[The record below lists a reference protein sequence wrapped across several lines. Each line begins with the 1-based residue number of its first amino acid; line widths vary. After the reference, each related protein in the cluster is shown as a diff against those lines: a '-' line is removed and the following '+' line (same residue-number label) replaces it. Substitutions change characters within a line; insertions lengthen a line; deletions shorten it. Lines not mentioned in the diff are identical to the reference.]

1 VSTPTIDDPTSGA
14 AAVSAVAD
22 VLGQGL
28 VRSHFQPILHLDSGR
43 VAAFEALARGPEGPL
58 HSPFALFGAA
68 REAGLLAELDEACR
82 AAAFRGAVEHDLVA
96 PLGLFVNVEPEVL
109 DSAPLDDLLA
119 IAESAPARLRVV
131 VEITE
136 RALALRPAELLRTVQ
151 RVRDLG
157 WGVALDDVG
166 AETASLAFMP
176 LLRPDVVKLDLR
188 LTQDRP
194 GPEVAEIMNA
204 VNAYAERTGALILAE
219 GIETERH
226 LAAARA
232 LGATLGQGW
241 LFGRPV
247 PRPAPVAVDAVH
259 ELRLLS
265 PVPTSAAG
273 SDAASPFGCLPPGT
287 HLRRSSKRLLVEISK
302 QLEREA
308 MRVGETCVTAATF
321 QHARHF
327 TVATAQRYR
336 DLADRVGFVC
346 AVGEDLS
353 EEPVA
358 GVRGATLSPH
368 DPVLG
373 EWDVTVI
380 GPHFAAAL
388 LARDLGDD
396 GPDLDR
402 AFEYALTY
410 ERDVVAAATHSLLS
424 RVRPHGAEPVTLV
437 TAPATA
443 PATAAPAAT
452 GALAREPLDLSTV
465 PAQSVLRALSATTNG
480 VSIADMT
487 RPDHPLVFVNPAF
500 EALAGFPATE
510 LLGRNCRM
518 LQGPDTDRAAVA
530 RIRAAI
536 RAGVECRE
544 LLLNVRGPHR
554 EPWWNEVHLS
564 PVHDE
569 HGRLVQYVGLQND
582 VTDRVEADRALKRAS
597 DQARSYLAR
606 IEQLAYTDA
615 LTGLMNRRR
624 FEEQVEVALWD
635 ARVADGALA
644 VLFMDL
650 DGFKAVNDELGHAA
664 GDEVLQ
670 AIAARLRDRV
680 RRTDLLARLGGDEF
694 LVALCG
700 LDPATAGQE
709 ARRIAA
715 ELAEGVREP
724 VEVRGVQVAVG
735 VSIGISTYPHDA
747 QDFGRLVHAADLRMY
762 DIKDGS
768 ASAR

>member
-1 VSTPTIDDPTSGA
+1 MSVSTPAVDDPTSRTRP
-14 AAVSAVAD
+14 VAD
-22 VLGQGL
+22 VAAVLRQGL

-43 VAAFEALARGPEGPL
+43 VSAFEALARGPEGPL
-58 HSPFALFGAA
+58 ESPFALFGAA
-68 REAGLLAELDEACR
+68 RAAGLLAELDQACR
-82 AAAFRGAVEHDLVA
+82 AAAFVGAVEHRLVA
-96 PLGLFVNVEPEVL
+96 PLALFVNVEPEVL

-119 IAESAPARLRVV
+119 IAESAPSRLRVV

-136 RALALRPAELLRTVQ
+136 RALALRPAELLRTVR

-166 AETASLAFMP
+166 AESASLAFMP

-241 LFGRPV
+241 LFGRPAAQ
-247 PRPAPVAVDAVH
+247 PGALAAADVH
-259 ELRLLS
+259 ELRLPS
-265 PVPTSAAG
+265 PAGTSGA
-273 SDAASPFGCLPPGT
+273 DAVSPFACLPVGT
-287 HLRRSSKRLLVEISK
+287 DLRRSSKRLLVELSK

-327 TVATAQRYR
+327 TVATEQRYR
-336 DLADRVGFVC
+336 DLAERVGFVC
-346 AVGEDLS
+346 AVGEGLS

-358 GVRGATLSPH
+358 GVRGATLSPQ
-368 DPVLG
+368 DPLLG

-396 GPDLDR
+396 GPDMDR
-402 AFEYALTY
+402 TFEYALTY
-410 ERDVVAAATHSLLS
+410 DRDVVAAATHSLLS
-424 RVRPHGAEPVTLV
+424 RVRPHGAGPVEPR
-437 TAPATA
+437 
-443 PATAAPAAT
+443 TAAGPGAAER
-452 GALAREPLDLSTV
+452 ARARVVDPLDLATV
-465 PAQSVLRALSATTNG
+465 PSRSVLRALSATSNG

-500 EALAGFPATE
+500 EALAGFPAAE
-510 LLGRNCRM
+510 LLGRNCRT

-544 LLLNVRGPHR
+544 LLLNVRGPRR

-582 VTDRVEADRALKRAS
+582 VTDRVEADRALQRAS

-606 IEQLAYTDA
+606 IEQLAYTDG

-635 ARVADGALA
+635 AHVAGTGLA
-644 VLFMDL
+644 VLFLDL
-650 DGFKAVNDELGHAA
+650 DRFKAVNDELGHAA

-670 AIAARLRDRV
+670 VVAARLRDRV

-700 LDPATAGQE
+700 LDAETAEQE
-709 ARRIAA
+709 ARRVAA
-715 ELAEGVREP
+715 GLVDCVREP
-724 VEVRGVQVAVG
+724 VEVRGVSVSVG
-735 VSIGISTYPHDA
+735 VSIGISTYPRDA
-747 QDFGRLVHAADLRMY
+747 GDFGRLVHVADLRMY
-762 DIKDGS
+762 EIKDGS
-768 ASAR
+768 APAT

>member
-1 VSTPTIDDPTSGA
+1 MSTPTVDDPAPGTN
-14 AAVSAVAD
+14 AVSEVAD
-22 VLGQGL
+22 VLRQGL

-43 VAAFEALARGPEGPL
+43 VAAFEALARGPEGSL
-58 HSPFALFGAA
+58 LQSPFALFGAA
-68 REAGLLAELDEACR
+68 REAGLLAELDQACR
-82 AAAFRGAVEHDLVA
+82 AAAFRGAVEHHLVA
-96 PLGLFVNVEPEVL
+96 PLGIFVNVEPEVL

-119 IAESAPARLRVV
+119 IAEDAPARLRVV

-247 PRPAPVAVDAVH
+247 PQPAPVAVDDVH

-265 PVPTSAAG
+265 PLTASAWDR
-273 SDAASPFGCLPPGT
+273 DAASPFACLPPAT
-287 HLRRSSKRLLVEISK
+287 QLRRSSKRLLVEISK

-327 TVATAQRYR
+327 TLATEQRYR

-358 GVRGATLSPH
+358 GVRGATLSPD

-396 GPDLDR
+396 GPDMDR
-402 AFEYALTY
+402 TFEYALTY

-424 RVRPHGAEPVTLV
+424 RVRPHGTEPGTDVTGPV
-437 TAPATA
+437 RA
-443 PATAAPAAT
+443 AAPAET
-452 GALAREPLDLSTV
+452 RARAEAPLDLSTV
-465 PAQSVLRALSATTNG
+465 PSQSVLRALAATTNG

-500 EALAGFPATE
+500 ETLAGFPATE

-564 PVHDE
+564 PVHYE

-582 VTDRVEADRALKRAS
+582 VTDRVEADRALRRAS

-700 LDPATAGQE
+700 LSPATAEHE
-709 ARRIAA
+709 ARRVAA
-715 ELAEGVREP
+715 GLADCVREP
-724 VEVRGVQVAVG
+724 VEVRGVQVTVG
-735 VSIGISTYPHDA
+735 VSVGISTYPHDA
-747 QDFGRLVHAADLRMY
+747 EDFGRLVHAADLRMY

>member
-1 VSTPTIDDPTSGA
+1 VSTPTVDDPTSGTST
-14 AAVSAVAD
+14 VPDVAD
-22 VLGQGL
+22 VLRRGL

-82 AAAFRGAVEHDLVA
+82 AAAFRGAVEHHLVA

-247 PRPAPVAVDAVH
+247 PQPAPVDDVH

-265 PVPTSAAG
+265 PVTTSASGA
-273 SDAASPFGCLPPGT
+273 DAASPFACLPPGT
-287 HLRRSSKRLLVEISK
+287 PLRRSSKRLLVEISK

-327 TVATAQRYR
+327 TVATEQRYR

-358 GVRGATLSPH
+358 GVRGATLSPD

-396 GPDLDR
+396 GPDMDR
-402 AFEYALTY
+402 TFEYALTY
-410 ERDVVAAATHSLLS
+410 ERDVVAAATHALLS
-424 RVRPHGAEPVTLV
+424 RVRPHGAEPVTRV
-437 TAPATA
+437 SAPVSAA
-443 PATAAPAAT
+443 GPAAPAGT
-452 GALAREPLDLSTV
+452 GARVEEPLDLSSV
-465 PAQSVLRALSATTNG
+465 PSQSVLRALSATTNG

-500 EALAGFPATE
+500 EALAGFPASE
-510 LLGRNCRM
+510 LLGRNCRL
-518 LQGPDTDRAAVA
+518 LQGSDTDRAAVA

-544 LLLNVRGPHR
+544 LVLNVRGPHR

-700 LDPATAGQE
+700 LDPATAEQE
-709 ARRIAA
+709 ARRIASG
-715 ELAEGVREP
+715 LAECVREP
-724 VEVRGVQVAVG
+724 VEVRGVSVAVG

-747 QDFGRLVHAADLRMY
+747 EDFGRLVHAADLRMY